1 MTMYK
6 RIEDEQFTM
15 TKNDVIDF
23 VWEFPFFT
31 DPGTVGIIDSNGVKY
46 TGKDLYV
53 MAGIK
58 WVTKQ
63 EYEENKDIE

>member
-15 TKNDVIDF
+15 TKADVIDF

-31 DPGTVGIIDSNGVKY
+31 DPDTVGIIDSNGVKY
-46 TGKDLYV
+46 TGRELCT
-53 MAGIK
+53 MAGIRILSK
-58 WVTKQ
+58 
-63 EYEENKDIE
+63 EEL